1 MDQIK
6 VCLSEASRR
15 SVISELSTASFNINI
30 WDSEQERLLI
40 TAVQSVIKEH
50 ILWLLYLCASSGSED
65 VIHDNE
71 QASFSKIHRISASSS
86 YASTFDE
93 VMYLAAEDRDERG
106 KCTILILRLNIVCR
120 QFANGIFLNELLLNR
135 SVDEW

>member
-50 ILWLLYLCASSGSED
+50 ILWLLSLCASSGTED
-65 VIHDNE
+65 VVHDNE
-71 QASFSKIHRISASSS
+71 QASFSQIHRISASSS

-106 KCTILILRLNIVCR
+106 KCTIPRLNIVCR
-120 QFANGIFLNELLLNR
+120 QFANDYF
-135 SVDEW
+135 